1 MVKQMMIANPGIN
14 STLDLIDDFKTVKIG
29 GVWEKEARNSKDR
42 HYYGLAM
49 SVKINLDRM
58 DNDKSIPLKERRE
71 AKALLCALSRLDRTK
86 VPLSL
91 LTGHEMKSLLTGYEM
106 KDLATFAP
114 EYTDTLSSAVAEGS
128 NEMAFH
134 NLLDVPTSD
143 KVEQVNDM
151 MEILQ
156 NHNPPALSLNPPPNF
171 SLSLSFGHL
180 KKNCHLT
187 SLPNCFL
194 PTSLP
199 NFPLLFRVPTYVLL
213 LPCPAFFLFIPLFS
227 SLDGRRR

>member
-1 MVKQMMIANPGIN
+1 MNAVELLLDYPMADINTIDADGQTCFHHLAMLTGNSDLTTANEATELLQHILDGEMDPHLNAQDNYGYTPLHIAVSHGSIEAVALLL
-14 STLDLIDDFKTVKIG
+14 SCG
-29 GVWEKEARNSKDR
+29 GVDINQTDHGGSTPLD
-42 HYYGLAM
+42 HYTAA
-49 SVKINLDRM
+49 N
-58 DNDKSIPLKERRE
+58 
-71 AKALLCALSRLDRTK
+71 
-86 VPLSL
+86 
-91 LTGHEMKSLLTGYEM
+91 
-106 KDLATFAP
+106 
-114 EYTDTLSSAVAEGS
+114 TDTLSSVVAEGS

-156 NHNPPALSLNPPPNF
+156 NHNPPALSLNLPPNF

-213 LPCPAFFLFIPLFS
+213 LPCPAFFLFIPLLS